1 MNLTPAASILS
12 QPASSIIVSFLIT
25 TSPVIGFL
33 TSNAVTLPKALS
45 DKLTTTFPPS
55 RISASSIKPGLSHL
69 IFEIVKSCATSQ
81 SLLVKYPELAVFNA
95 VSARPFLAP

>member
-12 QPASSIIVSFLIT
+12 QTASSIIIFFLIT
-25 TSPVIGFL
+25 TSPVIGFF

-55 RISASSIKPGLSHL
+55 RISPNSINPGLSHFIL
-69 IFEIVKSCATSQ
+69 EIVRS
-81 SLLVKYPELAVFNA
+81 
-95 VSARPFLAP
+95 